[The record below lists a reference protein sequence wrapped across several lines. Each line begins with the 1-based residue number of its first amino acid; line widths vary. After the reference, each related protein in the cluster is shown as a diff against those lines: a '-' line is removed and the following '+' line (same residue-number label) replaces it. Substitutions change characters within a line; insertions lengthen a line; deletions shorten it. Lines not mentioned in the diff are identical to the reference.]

1 MGIHGQPREGG
12 VTGRVLAWHP
22 RSSGAAEGGARGHL
36 LPSVTLLLL
45 LPAGGHG
52 AHRKAMGGAPDPP
65 EVAQGRTPPSL
76 PPPGAQTCAMLG
88 RAPSVQTLWPGSRP
102 HAPGPFICSVQKM
115 HRHLRTKSSRCVLGT
130 RGGSR
135 GVWSLCSGQCQEVK
149 EKRSRSGGG
158 D

>member
-22 RSSGAAEGGARGHL
+22 RSWGAAEGGARGHL
-36 LPSVTLLLL
+36 LPSVTLLLP

-76 PPPGAQTCAMLG
+76 PPPGAQTCAMPGAICPDLVA
-88 RAPSVQTLWPGSRP
+88 RLQTPRSWTLRLFSPKNAPAPPHEVVTLRSGDPRRKQGCVEP
-102 HAPGPFICSVQKM
+102 V
-115 HRHLRTKSSRCVLGT
+115 LRTVP
-130 RGGSR
+130 GGE
-135 GVWSLCSGQCQEVK
+135 G
-149 EKRSRSGGG
+149 EKISERRR
-158 D
+158 